1 MSYAGFT
8 VWMGIIGFIA
18 LAHAA
23 SAWAGDQFGR
33 ATVTLNITALP
44 NCDIDSSALIFDL
57 GSVDA
62 QQQEQA
68 LTKLVKV
75 TCDAPAKATLQGSLQ
90 RGSKAEAGGEIPS
103 LQGCENGG
111 QGSCFDLTQAGHAFD
126 VPAAGTDIGI
136 RVAYRSP
143 AGLGTDTFSGQLTVS
158 WP

>member
-1 MSYAGFT
+1 MKSNDLIFLSILGSI
-8 VWMGIIGFIA
+8 VQA
-18 LAHAA
+18 LAGP
-23 SAWAGDQFGR
+23 AWAGDQFGS

-57 GSVDA
+57 GSVDT

-75 TCDAPAKATLQGSLQ
+75 TCDAPANATLQGTLHRDSGAQ
-90 RGSKAEAGGEIPS
+90 AGGEVPT
-103 LQGCENGG
+103 LQGCENGE
-111 QGSCFDLTQAGHAFD
+111 QGPCYDLTPDGGHAFT
-126 VPAAGTDIGI
+126 VPAAGTEIGI

>member
-1 MSYAGFT
+1 MKSNDLIFLSILGSI
-8 VWMGIIGFIA
+8 VQA
-18 LAHAA
+18 LAGP
-23 SAWAGDQFGR
+23 AWAGDQFGS

-75 TCDAPAKATLQGSLQ
+75 TCDAPAKATLQGTLQ